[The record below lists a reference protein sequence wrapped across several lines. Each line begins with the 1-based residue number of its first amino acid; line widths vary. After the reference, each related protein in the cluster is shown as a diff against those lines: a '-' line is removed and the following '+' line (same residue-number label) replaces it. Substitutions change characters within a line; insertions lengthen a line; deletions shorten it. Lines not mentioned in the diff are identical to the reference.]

1 MPICRMASG
10 RHLLEAWRLRSKLK
24 QTELA
29 KALQVSDGYLSHILA
44 GKRTPTNLPL
54 LMRIETLTGV
64 PVSSWVDKPR
74 GKSGNAKKHS
84 GDPAS
89 VY

>member
-1 MPICRMASG
+1 MPNG
-10 RHLLEAWRLRSKLK
+10 RHLLNAWRLRSKLT
-24 QTELA
+24 QRA
-29 KALQVSDGYLSHILA
+29 VCRALNVSDGYLSQIIN

-54 LMRIETLTGV
+54 LMRIEALTGV

-84 GDPAS
+84 GDHAN
-89 VY
+89 VH